1 MLECGAVFVRGAELR
16 RVEVL
21 AYEDRAHPEGGHA
34 VLVIPELD
42 GLPDGA
48 TFQLRSPEEQS
59 GFEVPEGWPRGH
71 HFPVETRSAGNGA
84 EFVVGPA
91 VADNELLLPGTVV
104 RIEIPSAEVW
114 GEFVWPDVPPTRR
127 PRRRNLIVN
136 RKTRT
141 SRAGV
146 MLPPHPAGL
155 GEDAAAADAVDA
167 EWQDTDAR
175 GSEVLGSAAAGVSDR
190 FDQAAEGP
198 AEGFRLSADDHGL
211 AQDDFG
217 GEGQVTSVVQDDAR
231 FGAPAAQA
239 VPYDNEDETDPAY
252 AAEATLSR
260 LLQLETFQPRIE
272 AQTSA
277 NVPDLTAD
285 PVAKYSRRSQQD
297 YSSHA
302 SSRGWS
308 PSAMEPDFQP
318 AVARRSISIKT
329 LVGAGLAAI
338 VGGAAAIML
347 LAPDK
352 VFGPR
357 NGRAGPT
364 VSVYNAGDT
373 AVGDDDTPDSL
384 FEALAVG
391 PTSPRG
397 TTADLPLAR
406 VLENANKNA
415 MTSAA
420 AADREE
426 GAFWR
431 KRYIVGALGND
442 RTKKALTQLGSL
454 FAEPTGQAP
463 DFAKA
468 RLLWEVASAAG
479 DPVAMCFLGQLHES
493 GLSVAADKK
502 SALQWYERAKQA
514 GGCPSLEE
522 SIARVRQ

>member
-1 MLECGAVFVRGAELR
+1 
-16 RVEVL
+16 
-21 AYEDRAHPEGGHA
+21 
-34 VLVIPELD
+34 
-42 GLPDGA
+42 
-48 TFQLRSPEEQS
+48 
-59 GFEVPEGWPRGH
+59 
-71 HFPVETRSAGNGA
+71 
-84 EFVVGPA
+84 
-91 VADNELLLPGTVV
+91 
-104 RIEIPSAEVW
+104 
-114 GEFVWPDVPPTRR
+114 
-127 PRRRNLIVN
+127 
-136 RKTRT
+136 
-141 SRAGV
+141 
-146 MLPPHPAGL
+146 
-155 GEDAAAADAVDA
+155 
-167 EWQDTDAR
+167 
-175 GSEVLGSAAAGVSDR
+175 
-190 FDQAAEGP
+190 
-198 AEGFRLSADDHGL
+198 
-211 AQDDFG
+211 
-217 GEGQVTSVVQDDAR
+217 
-231 FGAPAAQA
+231 
-239 VPYDNEDETDPAY
+239 
-252 AAEATLSR
+252 
-260 LLQLETFQPRIE
+260 
-272 AQTSA
+272 
-277 NVPDLTAD
+277 
-285 PVAKYSRRSQQD
+285 
-297 YSSHA
+297 
-302 SSRGWS
+302 
-308 PSAMEPDFQP
+308 MEPDFQP

-329 LVGAGLAAI
+329 LVGASLAAI
-338 VGGAAAIML
+338 LGGAAALML

-357 NGRAGPT
+357 SGRAGPT

-391 PTSPRG
+391 STSPRG
-397 TTADLPLAR
+397 TTSDLPLAR

-415 MTSAA
+415 MTSGS